1 MATGIGL
8 GKRKTIKELINIELI
23 TSKTLKILSYKF
35 NVFSNEEYILYGKVI
50 TKDTPPKYIL
60 NEFNIYGILIN
71 SDIIEIPNNKGL
83 NEFSNIITTSNNT
96 KIISVNIINA
106 EILQLIL
113 HGNKRNQ
120 NNFNISIGSKIP
132 KIYPY
137 L

>member
-1 MATGIGL
+1 M
-8 GKRKTIKELINIELI
+8 IKLELI
-23 TSKTLKILSYKF
+23 TSKTLKQSFYKF

>member
-1 MATGIGL
+1 L
-8 GKRKTIKELINIELI
+8 IKLELI
-23 TSKTLKILSYKF
+23 TSKTLKQSFYKF

>member
-35 NVFSNEEYILYGKVI
+35 NVFSNEEYILYGKII

-83 NEFSNIITTSNNT
+83 NEFSNIIITSNNT
-96 KIISVNIINA
+96 KIISVNILNA

>member
-1 MATGIGL
+1 M
-8 GKRKTIKELINIELI
+8 IKLELI
-23 TSKTLKILSYKF
+23 TSKTLKQSFYKF

-83 NEFSNIITTSNNT
+83 NEFSNIIITSNNT